1 MYQKLFQITLVLFLV
16 VVSVVVLGLAISI
29 IMSVITGNVVI
40 ESGGGGIS
48 MAVGG
53 VTNRQI
59 GYIIVAAS
67 LIVAGCFLFFRR
79 NRFRR

>member
-1 MYQKLFQITLVLFLV
+1 MQKLFQITLVLLLV

-29 IMSVITGNVVI
+29 IMSVVTGNVI
-40 ESGGGGIS
+40 IDSSGGGIS
-48 MAVGG
+48 MAAWGL
-53 VTNRQI
+53 TDRQI

-67 LIVAGCFLFFRR
+67 LLVAGCFLFFRR

>member
-1 MYQKLFQITLVLFLV
+1 MQKLFQITLVLLLV

-29 IMSVITGNVVI
+29 IMSVVTGNVI
-40 ESGGGGIS
+40 IDSSGGGIS
-48 MAVGG
+48 MAAGG
-53 VTNRQI
+53 LTDRQI

-67 LIVAGCFLFFRR
+67 LLVAGCFLFFRR